1 MNIFKKKTEKETDE
15 SQEKDLKLQIL
26 ECLNKSL
33 QGTIFDNCLLL
44 PKSGFSI
51 DVQIGKKDIKEDVTL
66 LQVIY
71 ILKHD
76 DLDEPIIEPIAAQG
90 KTIDQAVQMAVDS
103 FRGALWHPLN
113 MAITHQGSIPVR
125 TDYLGQSYTFKMYAQ
140 SVVLMGDPD
149 KKPAML
155 INFLKDDICSYLGSK
170 KYYWVRIFLAKNGDK
185 KTIEVRV
192 NGTVCPDLHKR
203 FEAYLDSWQP
213 KEQLVTEKQYAIFV
227 QDEDDQCP
235 FTKEH
240 IVECTRRT
248 IELMEECKSK
258 EEYAELKK
266 EIDEMAGDLALS
278 AEIRIFVPE
287 IMARHILRYNE
298 GDSLFLMQLTEDN
311 EDAENN
317 ENSENNENNDESEEK
332 KPKVNMIEFKKTQL
346 RSYFYIQQVIFD
358 HLARVK
364 PDKEKVMR
372 IVANSAAFREIQK
385 HVKEGHQPTEMWVPG
400 TTYQIA
406 VENYKVW

>member
-1 MNIFKKKTEKETDE
+1 MNIFKKKNTKEVDE
-15 SQEKDLKLQIL
+15 NQEKNLKLQIL

-33 QGTIFDNCLLL
+33 QGTIFDDCLLL

-51 DVQIGKKDIKEDVTL
+51 DVQIGKKDIKEEVVL

-90 KTIDQAVQMAVDS
+90 KDIEQAVQMAVDS

-113 MAITHQGSIPVR
+113 MAITHHNPINVR
-125 TDYLGQSYTFKMYAQ
+125 TEYLGQSYTFKMYAQ
-140 SVVLMGDPD
+140 SVVLMGDPE

-155 INFLKDDICSYLGSK
+155 INFLKNDICSYIGSK

-185 KTIEVRV
+185 KTIEVRI
-192 NGTVCPDLHKR
+192 NGTVCPDLHKN
-203 FEAYLDSWQP
+203 FVEYLDSWQP
-213 KEQLVTEKQYAIFV
+213 REQLVTEKQYAIFV

-240 IVECTRRT
+240 VVECTRKT

-258 EEYAELKK
+258 EDYIALKN

-287 IMARHILRYNE
+287 IMARHVLRYGE
-298 GDSLFLMQLTEDN
+298 GDSLFLMKHN
-311 EDAENN
+311 EEAENEN
-317 ENSENNENNDESEEK
+317 TENSENPEQQNK
-332 KPKVNMIEFKKTQL
+332 IQLIEFKKTQL

-364 PDKEKVMR
+364 PEKEKVMR

-406 VENYKVW
+406 VDNYKVW